1 MSELKGR
8 GAAWTV
14 FFPQTH
20 CFLPQTHPWGE
31 ATREGGAL
39 RRPVS
44 ERETEHDFFG

>member
-1 MSELKGR
+1 MRFMSELKGR
-8 GAAWTV
+8 GVAWTV

-20 CFLPQTHPWGE
+20 PRRE